1 MGQVNDAVPFD
12 VIGCKKVEE
21 YLEGIVGVF
30 EHAGRD
36 FVGEFV
42 AVPFAV
48 DVKVRDAYGGAVW
61 ISVWGGEIQARED
74 DGFSGAAQLAFEFQ
88 DDAFL
93 CDVEREGDAGDVGG
107 DQRDGDGLRDDGRE
121 AAVGCGRFDFAGG
134 EVGVGFFLREFGHLG
149 SLRWQGVCRSEIVG
163 KVAG

>member
-1 MGQVNDAVPFD
+1 M
-12 VIGCKKVEE
+12 
-21 YLEGIVGVF
+21 
-30 EHAGRD
+30 
-36 FVGEFV
+36 
-42 AVPFAV
+42 
-48 DVKVRDAYGGAVW
+48 KVRDAYGGAVG

-107 DQRDGDGLRDDGRE
+107 NQRDGGGLRDDGRE
-121 AAVGCGRFDFAGG
+121 VAVGCGRFDFAGG
-134 EVGVGFFLREFGHLG
+134 EVGVGFYLREFGHPG